1 MSAPLLYAI
10 LFLQQL
16 IAASTHVVGKS
27 LTNTIHPTVLLL
39 LRAGLASL
47 VFAIWIYF
55 NRKKLKFPKNKD
67 LAIFVLLGAL
77 CIPLNQYF
85 FFLAVDYTAAPN
97 VALAYA
103 LVPAFVLLL
112 DTIFLRNK
120 ATLLKILGIIV
131 AFAGATMIFS
141 EQGIDL
147 SSEFFIGNLIA
158 LAGSLSWAI
167 YTIIGKKIIKEYGS
181 IFSTGLAI
189 ILGYLLYLPIYFAI
203 GDTSSFAFIDSTA
216 IIKILY
222 LGLFTSVVGYALWYW
237 MLERMDASKLSV
249 FNNLQPIITAL
260 LAFIFL
266 SFNFTLPFVI
276 GGIMVIIGVF
286 LTQKG

>member
-1 MSAPLLYAI
+1 MSPQVLYLILLI
-10 LFLQQL
+10 QQL

-47 VFAIWIYF
+47 VFAIWIF
-55 NRKKLKFPKNKD
+55 FSRKKIKFPKNKD
-67 LAIFVLLGAL
+67 LAKFFILGAL
-77 CIPLNQYF
+77 CIPMNQYF
-85 FFLAVDYTAAPN
+85 FFLAVDLTAAPN

-112 DTIFLRNK
+112 DTIFLKNK
-120 ATLLKILGIIV
+120 ATILKIFGIVV
-131 AFAGATMIFS
+131 AFVGATVIFS

-147 SSEFFIGNLIA
+147 RSEFFIGNLIA

-167 YTIIGKKIIKEYGS
+167 YTILGKNIIKEYGS

-203 GDTSSFAFIDSTA
+203 GDTSSFALIDNVA

-249 FNNLQPIITAL
+249 FNNLQPIITAI

-266 SFNFTLPFVI
+266 SFNFTLPFVA
-276 GGIMVIIGVF
+276 GGVMVIIGVF